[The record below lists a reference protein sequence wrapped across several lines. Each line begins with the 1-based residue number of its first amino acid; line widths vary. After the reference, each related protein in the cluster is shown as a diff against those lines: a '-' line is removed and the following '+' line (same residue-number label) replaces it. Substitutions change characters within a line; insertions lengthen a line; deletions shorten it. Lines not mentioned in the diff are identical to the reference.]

1 MDAISNGKGANT
13 PCGVTRPLEQ
23 LKPFLGIRRFLM
35 VWPRRFVVIFRS
47 HESARNE
54 QPMSNLA
61 VLVTA
66 ARLQMLL
73 NLKSPIRAA
82 ARDGER

>member
-1 MDAISNGKGANT
+1 
-13 PCGVTRPLEQ
+13 
-23 LKPFLGIRRFLM
+23 
-35 VWPRRFVVIFRS
+35 
-47 HESARNE
+47 
-54 QPMSNLA
+54 MSNLA